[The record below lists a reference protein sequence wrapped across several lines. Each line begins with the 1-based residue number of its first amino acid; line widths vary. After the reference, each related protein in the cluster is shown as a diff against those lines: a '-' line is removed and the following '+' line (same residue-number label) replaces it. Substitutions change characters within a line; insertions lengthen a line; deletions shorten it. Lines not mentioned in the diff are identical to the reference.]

1 MFESVYITAA
11 QVVTSMGFLDRLF
24 KSKRP
29 GDGDSQAGVPGAG
42 VPAPIG
48 QSPGVPPAPQ
58 APQGPSRPVP
68 TMVIRPRGPGMGT
81 AGAPGQTGGGAIPRP
96 GGPPPSPQPPTPP
109 PGMPVQITQRISLRP
124 GGAPPA
130 APASARPQKES
141 QHFGLAPQPPGV
153 PVPQAVPTV
162 EADQSERL
170 IFPLGMVLRSL
181 PPEALSTDL
190 GQLLARPAVASGTVS
205 VPMDEVLR
213 QLPTGVVQFAFNVLQ
228 AQIPSELLQ
237 PPDQLATHWE
247 RPVRLPLGEVVS
259 RIPPDVMSRRSAPT
273 REQMEYES
281 IDAPFRAV
289 PKGARGRRT
298 SRVTPPPDALEEPAL
313 EPMVAQGPEPTSP
326 PEFAQVPSDSLPLS
340 EAMPFDAEG
349 FQPFRKAVPA
359 PPPPEMTPPVAM
371 PPKAPVP
378 SPMPPRPLLPS
389 QSAPTMGMTGQI
401 SLSELDEEYD
411 IQREP
416 TQQLAKPPP
425 GLIAVRPPATSA
437 LPFAM
442 DDNTFMA
449 PEAVGGETGK
459 KPPVESK
466 QDEESAGLGGLS
478 ALASLA
484 AMADS
489 EPLEPEEQTP
499 EPPQPKAGPPSAE
512 PEPPVEP
519 EPPAAQGAEPEA
531 EGGAW
536 WEASA
541 AAKEKRPEIEGP
553 SAGAMP
559 WQAMMQQEEPPLA
572 EEAPPP
578 ETFAAPSMPVQTPPE
593 PIEAP
598 IAPPPEKPPAPA
610 VAKNWWEMPLEES
623 DFTSQAPAV
632 PDIGPPP
639 TTFKPTKPPVAESA
653 PPKGFPPV
661 FAPPITPQGQEPEAE
676 EAIGEPPAIFPV
688 KAAMR
693 PEAAPGFIPPLSPVV
708 PDLRRR
714 GVSQGRPPE
723 AAAPVMR
730 RPEKPE
736 SIPVESPEVPAPTK
750 PPVPR
755 IAPRPPLARRP
766 EPMPQH
772 AAFAP
777 TGPTPAPI
785 EPPKPRKPVTL
796 ASAGR
801 IGSQGRPKTVS
812 PPTQPTRE
820 TEVISAPKQRS
831 PMPIPR
837 LRADRMSG
845 LLSAASTWTP
855 RPPTPLAARPINP
868 RRILSRWLGLE
879 AEREV
884 PIQRV
889 PSLLINSPHVKGAAI
904 VDEEGLTL
912 ASQLPTGVS
921 EQAVGALASR
931 LFNQLKTAAT
941 EVGSQFSNQAIMT
954 LGRWTVQ
961 ITFEKPFY
969 LVTLHDSPHFPPAV
983 ARRMRKIA
991 GALVRQEFGG

>member
-1 MFESVYITAA
+1 
-11 QVVTSMGFLDRLF
+11 
-24 KSKRP
+24 
-29 GDGDSQAGVPGAG
+29 
-42 VPAPIG
+42 
-48 QSPGVPPAPQ
+48 
-58 APQGPSRPVP
+58 
-68 TMVIRPRGPGMGT
+68 MGT

-96 GGPPPSPQPPTPP
+96 GGPSPSPQPATPP

-124 GGAPPA
+124 GGMPPA
-130 APASARPQKES
+130 APASGGPKKES
-141 QHFGLAPQPPGV
+141 QQFSFAPQPPGV
-153 PVPQAVPTV
+153 PVAQAVPTV
-162 EADQSERL
+162 EAGQSEQL

-228 AQIPSELLQ
+228 AQIPTELLQ

-247 RPVRLPLGEVVS
+247 RSVRLPLGEVVS
-259 RIPPDVMSRRSAPT
+259 RIPPDVMSRRGAPT

-298 SRVTPPPDALEEPAL
+298 SRVAPPADAALEAAAPEQL
-313 EPMVAQGPEPTSP
+313 VAQEPEPTRP
-326 PEFAQVPSDSLPLS
+326 PDFAQVSSESLPLS

-349 FQPFRKAVPA
+349 FQPFRKAVST
-359 PPPPEMTPPVAM
+359 PPPPEMPPPVAVA
-371 PPKAPVP
+371 PKLPGP
-378 SPMPPRPLLPS
+378 GPMPPRPVLPS

-401 SLSELDEEYD
+401 SLSELGEEYD

-442 DDNTFMA
+442 DDNTFVA
-449 PEAVGGETGK
+449 PEAMGGETGQ

-466 QDEESAGLGGLS
+466 QDEEPAGLGGLS

-489 EPLEPEEQTP
+489 EPVEAEEQTP
-499 EPPQPKAGPPSAE
+499 EPPQPEASPPPAE
-512 PEPPVEP
+512 PEPPV
-519 EPPAAQGAEPEA
+519 AQGAEPESA
-531 EGGAW
+531 GGAW
-536 WEASA
+536 WEGAA
-541 AAKEKRPEIEGP
+541 AAKEKRPEIEGS
-553 SAGAMP
+553 SAGATP
-559 WQAMMQQEEPPLA
+559 WQAMMPQEEPPRA
-572 EEAPPP
+572 AEAPPP
-578 ETFAAPSMPVQTPPE
+578 ETFAAPSLPAQIPPE
-593 PIEAP
+593 PVEAP
-598 IAPPPEKPPAPA
+598 TAPPPEQKPVPA

-623 DFTSQAPAV
+623 DFAGQAPAV
-632 PDIGPPP
+632 PDVGPPP
-639 TTFKPTKPPVAESA
+639 TTFKAKPPVAESA
-653 PPKGFPPV
+653 PPKRFPPV
-661 FAPPITPQGQEPEAE
+661 FAPPITPQGPEPEPEGATD
-676 EAIGEPPAIFPV
+676 EPPAIFPV

-714 GVSQGRPPE
+714 GASQGRPPE
-723 AAAPVMR
+723 APAAPVMR

-736 SIPVESPEVPAPTK
+736 SIPVETPEMPAPIK

-755 IAPRPPLARRP
+755 LAPRPPLARRP

-772 AAFAP
+772 AAFVPAE
-777 TGPTPAPI
+777 PTPAPI

-796 ASAGR
+796 VSPGR
-801 IGSQGRPKTVS
+801 IGSQGRPKTES
-812 PPTQPTRE
+812 PPIQPTRE

-831 PMPIPR
+831 PMPVPR
-837 LRADRMSG
+837 LRADRISG
-845 LLSAASTWTP
+845 LLSAASTWSP
-855 RPPTPLAARPINP
+855 RPATPSAARPINP

-889 PSLLINSPHVKGAAI
+889 PSLLVNSPHVKGAAI

-941 EVGSQFSNQAIMT
+941 EVGSQFANQAIMT

-961 ITFEKPFY
+961 ITLEKPFY